1 MIVGTFVVL
10 CNQISIGLLQRGKGL
25 REVGRWRR
33 LEDFLLGC
41 LVTYQTYWHA
51 LNLGNPP
58 KVPPKNEQKKQSNHH
73 KQFFETS
80 PLLRT
85 FPCTTSLFLEVGGG
99 VNQRLVTWYN
109 DSWPSWDVACQTA
122 SCNDGVWRP
131 SLAVWG
137 NRQLLRW
144 GFRFSYDNLN
154 AVGLLEM
161 NCIIHIYIY
170 RYLCNDNYFHYHYH
184 CHCVNVWYIF
194 IFSTSLFSYLHVH
207 SKHRPPRWLCL
218 GFPTVKTSHKK
229 YAMIDI
235 RSLKLAVRPRKYAFP
250 KGHWSSNPI
259 LLRDCFREG
268 NFGTNKCRS
277 LFFVGGST
285 KTRP

>member
-1 MIVGTFVVL
+1 MSD
-10 CNQISIGLLQRGKGL
+10 SILQRRGVEAVPCCLGKSPTSTM
-25 REVGRWRR
+25 R
-33 LEDFLLGC
+33 LSVFIWQLEC
-41 LVTYQTYWHA
+41 SWITW
-51 LNLGNPP
+51 
-58 KVPPKNEQKKQSNHH
+58 NE
-73 KQFFETS
+73 
-80 PLLRT
+80 L
-85 FPCTTSLFLEVGGG
+85 
-99 VNQRLVTWYN
+99 YN
-109 DSWPSWDVACQTA
+109 T
-122 SCNDGVWRP
+122 
-131 SLAVWG
+131 
-137 NRQLLRW
+137 
-144 GFRFSYDNLN
+144 
-154 AVGLLEM
+154 
-161 NCIIHIYIY
+161 YIY